1 MNHSGWKEILVIDD
15 SGPIRMVLHW
25 ALEKADA
32 SWRVREMENGE
43 EALRNPEILGNMGL
57 VITDLEMP
65 GLGGLDFLR
74 QLTQHPALLGKPIL
88 VLSGEFPAEI
98 QEAYG
103 HLKAIR
109 LLQKPCPSHD
119 IVEVARHLLE
129 EGAP

>member
-1 MNHSGWKEILVIDD
+1 MNLPGYKEILVIDD
-15 SGPIRMVLHW
+15 SKPIRMILHR
-25 ALEKADA
+25 ALERADA
-32 SWRVREMENGE
+32 SWRVREMETGA
-43 EALRNPEILGNMGL
+43 EALQNPEILGNTGL

-65 GLGGLDFLR
+65 GLAASDFLR
-74 QLTQHPALLGKPIL
+74 QLTQHPALQGKPIL

-103 HLKAIR
+103 HLRTIR

-119 IVEVARHLLE
+119 IVEVVRHLLE

>member
-1 MNHSGWKEILVIDD
+1 MNLSGYKEILVIDD
-15 SGPIRMVLHW
+15 CKPVRMILHR
-25 ALEKADA
+25 ALERADA
-32 SWRVREMENGE
+32 SWRVREMETGAQ
-43 EALRNPEILGNMGL
+43 ALGDAETLGNAGL
-57 VITDLEMP
+57 IIADLEMP
-65 GLGGLDFLR
+65 GLEASDFLR
-74 QLTQHPALLGKPIL
+74 QLTQHPALQGKPIL

-103 HLKAIR
+103 HLRTIR